1 MDKKE
6 EKDNLDSK
14 EEKALNTYIPIGVM
28 IGIVIGMVLSFAN
41 NNIIFLG
48 GGATAGLLIG
58 TLLGTIATEKIEITK
73 KEKNQVRKN
82 RNIILIGFMPY

>member
-1 MDKKE
+1 MTNKK

-28 IGIVIGMVLSFAN
+28 IGTVIGMMLSFTN

-58 TLLGTIATEKIEITK
+58 TLLGTIDTEKIEITK
-73 KEKNQVRKN
+73 KKKKSSKKK
-82 RNIILIGFMPY
+82 

>member
-1 MDKKE
+1 MTNKK

-28 IGIVIGMVLSFAN
+28 IGTVIGMMLSFTN

-48 GGATAGLLIG
+48 GGTTAGLLIG
-58 TLLGTIATEKIEITK
+58 TLLGTIDTEKIEITK
-73 KEKNQVRKN
+73 KKKKSSKKK
-82 RNIILIGFMPY
+82 